1 MLLAGHVLVIG
12 AYAFLCWQ
20 ALVVADIVAIERSP
34 ALGLPKTY
42 GYWAIAAGCVLLAL
56 STAHGRHPARRH
68 RPRGNAPAQPGGD
81 ADMSLVLI
89 LAFVALM
96 VAVVPVA
103 HALVIA
109 SGVALL
115 WDGQLPLLL
124 VVQQMFQQTQSFPM
138 LALPFFILAGT
149 LIMEGR
155 LGEELLRFSGELM
168 QRVRG
173 GALSTTVVGS
183 VVFGGV
189 SGSAVANA
197 SALGSVLIPW
207 QKRQGYP
214 AGLCAANNATSAVI
228 DILIPPS
235 IPMIL
240 YAVVSGVSI
249 GDLFMAGVLPGL
261 LMALGLRR
269 RLLVERPA
277 ASICRRRR
285 RRSTC
290 ARSPAWR
297 CWRSPALI
305 LPVLILV
312 ALRFGFATPTEIA
325 VMAVLYALVAS
336 LFLYRDMSWRRF
348 HKAMIDAG
356 IATGIVMMVIMGSA
370 AASWILTYDQVPQ
383 RFAEWVSTTLRE
395 PWLVILAMNVI
406 MLVIG
411 GPLDLAPGDPAAGAH
426 LRPAG
431 AADRA
436 RPAAARPD
444 DGAQPR
450 HRPLHAAGRNDAV
463 HLVHHRRQHHGR
475 DDARRCGRT
484 SS

>member
-1 MLLAGHVLVIG
+1 
-12 AYAFLCWQ
+12 
-20 ALVVADIVAIERSP
+20 
-34 ALGLPKTY
+34 
-42 GYWAIAAGCVLLAL
+42 
-56 STAHGRHPARRH
+56 
-68 RPRGNAPAQPGGD
+68 
-81 ADMSLVLI
+81 MSLVLVVV
-89 LAFVALM
+89 FGALM

-109 SGVALL
+109 SAAALL
-115 WDGQLPLLL
+115 WDGQLPLTL

-168 QRVRG
+168 QRLRG

-249 GDLFMAGVLPGL
+249 GDLFMAGVVPGL
-261 LMALGLRR
+261 LMAAGFIAVCWWQAR
-269 RLLVERPA
+269 RLDL
-277 ASICRRRR
+277 
-285 RRSTC
+285 STEAPPLDMRHV
-290 ARSPAWR
+290 ARLAMLAT
-297 CWRSPALI
+297 PALV
-305 LPVLILV
+305 LPVLIVV

-336 LFLYRDMSWRRF
+336 LVIYRDMSWRRF

-383 RFAEWVSTTLRE
+383 RFAEWISATLRE
-395 PWLVILAMNVI
+395 PWLVIMAMNLI
-406 MLVIG
+406 MLAIG
-411 GPLDLAPGDPAAGAH
+411 GPLDLAPAILLLAPIFVPLAQQIGLDPLQLDLIMVLNLGIGLYTPPVGTTLFISSTIAGSTMGETTRA
-426 LRPAG
+426 LWPYFFVAIALLLAISYIPALTI
-431 AADRA
+431 RF
-436 RPAAARPD
+436 
-444 DGAQPR
+444 
-450 HRPLHAAGRNDAV
+450 
-463 HLVHHRRQHHGR
+463 
-475 DDARRCGRT
+475 
-484 SS
+484 